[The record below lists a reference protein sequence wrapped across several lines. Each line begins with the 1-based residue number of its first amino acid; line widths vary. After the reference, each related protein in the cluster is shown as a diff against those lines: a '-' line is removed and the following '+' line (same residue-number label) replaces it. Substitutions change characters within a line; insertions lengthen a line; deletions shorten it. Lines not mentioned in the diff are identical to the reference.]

1 MLTLTTVDSNRSTIK
16 TDDSPSRSV
25 IGGEKSQHDSGFEQ
39 QEYKITLT
47 FQLVWNQ

>member
-25 IGGEKSQHDSGFEQ
+25 GKNLNATGFEQ
-39 QEYKITLT
+39 
-47 FQLVWNQ
+47 